1 MHHVLKRLW
10 EFLSLLL
17 GFVLPQHGI
26 QEVPSSPHNGPSSTI
41 HSNSGSQAP
50 VYVGELSLSDPPGP
64 TLSRSIWDDP
74 ELSSKIRRACEV
86 ARADGYEYIWID
98 SCCIDKSSSSELS
111 EAINSMYA
119 WYSAA
124 YVCYA
129 YLADVP
135 AGDNHRRRGSWFRES
150 RWFKRGWTLQEL
162 IAPLHLVFLSQ
173 DWTDIGSRHALH
185 DLVQEVTSINEEA
198 LLHLT
203 PLDKFSVAERLSW
216 AASRETTRV
225 EDQAYSLL
233 GIFDINMP
241 TLYGEG
247 DRAFRRLQEEIMQRI
262 PDQSLFV
269 WGEVCRPPPVLGTP
283 AAQRKRFYCQRQS
296 PKSLLATTVSAF
308 RNNQVR
314 TAASPDIA
322 SPIQLEY
329 TSCPYG
335 IRARFH
341 MIPLSLVF
349 PSDSITCS
357 KGMELSQWYLV
368 ILGCELVSGDPG
380 HLLGRVCYTTSSDF
394 GIDFLFPGYLAS
406 NSGHPS
412 QRATN
417 IFMIPPKTIQHHRS
431 ETVLKV
437 VYISHPAHRGPE
449 SRSYPSASI
458 FRQPCPGHSVR
469 LLLLGAI
476 RNALRDGGYLV
487 DFRGPDKTCDS
498 AIHVLI
504 LSHDAD
510 AHIITIEFQHVFKPN
525 GKQLTINARG
535 TVSRHAAF
543 DSASDIP
550 WVTPIT
556 MSWTHSLAWDL
567 NRPRPD
573 HKGPLVLASGGV
585 SRLTI
590 NLGLDFV
597 YVGVYRLHVDMIRR
611 DVSQAVSSPLPVEL
625 HQAEDESA
633 PGPVVDGD
641 VPRDADEELDGGLRS
656 AESTGDDG
664 RPTEGGAVA
673 EAVVLDADGAVR
685 ETDSPGLERLRM

>member
-1 MHHVLKRLW
+1 MR
-10 EFLSLLL
+10 LL
-17 GFVLPQHGI
+17 GTNTGHFVEKDPKFTKYAILSHTWDKAGEQTYKELRKI
-26 QEVPSSPHNGPSSTI
+26 QKRYGTGPLGVAL
-41 HSNSGSQAP
+41 HAP
-50 VYVGELSLSDPPGP
+50 ETTHASRAEAVLSLSDPPEP
-64 TLSRSIWDDP
+64 TLSRSIWNDP
-74 ELSSKIRRACEV
+74 ELSPKIRWACEV

-119 WYSAA
+119 WYGGAH
-124 YVCYA
+124 VCYA

-135 AGDNHRRRGSWFRES
+135 TGDNHRGRRSWFRKS

-173 DWTDIGSRHALH
+173 DWTVIGSRHALY
-185 DLVQEVTSINEEA
+185 DLVQEVTSISEEA
-198 LLHLT
+198 LLHLS
-203 PLDKFSVAERLSW
+203 PLDRFSVAERFSW

-225 EDQAYSLL
+225 EDRAYSLL

-247 DRAFRRLQEEIMQRI
+247 SRAFRRLQEEIMQRI

-269 WGEVCRPPPVLGTP
+269 WGDIYQGPPLLGTTT
-283 AAQRKRFYCQRQS
+283 AQHERGLQFSCQHQF
-296 PKSLLATTVSAF
+296 PGSLLATKVSLF
-308 RNNQVR
+308 SNHQVR
-314 TAASPDIA
+314 TAASLDIA

-329 TSCPYG
+329 TTCPYG
-335 IRARFH
+335 IRTQFH
-341 MIPLSLVF
+341 MIPLSLE
-349 PSDSITCS
+349 
-357 KGMELSQWYLV
+357 GMELSQWYLV
-368 ILGCELVSGDPG
+368 ILGCKLVPG
-380 HLLGRVCYTTSSDF
+380 RLGHRLGRVCYTTSSNF
-394 GIDFLFPGYLAS
+394 GIDFLFPGYLSSNAGHTSGRAS
-406 NSGHPS
+406 N
-412 QRATN
+412 
-417 IFMIPPKTIQHHRS
+417 IFIIPPKTIQQYRS

-437 VYISHPAHRGPE
+437 VYISHPVHRGPE

-458 FRQPCPGHSVR
+458 FRQPYPGHSIR

-476 RNALRDGGYLV
+476 RNALRAGGYLV

-525 GKQLTINARG
+525 GRRLTINARC
-535 TVSRHAAF
+535 TVARHAAL

-550 WVTPIT
+550 RVTPIT
-556 MSWTHSLAWDL
+556 MSWTHGLAWDL

-573 HKGPLVLASGGV
+573 HKGPLVLDAGGV
-585 SRLTI
+585 SRLTM
-590 NLGLDFV
+590 NLVLDFV
-597 YVGVYRLHVDMIRR
+597 YVGVYRLRVDIRR
-611 DVSQAVSSPLPVEL
+611 EVSQAVSSPLPVEL
-625 HQAEDESA
+625 HQAED
-633 PGPVVDGD
+633 G
-641 VPRDADEELDGGLRS
+641 ELDGGLRS

-673 EAVVLDADGAVR
+673 EAVALDADGTVR
-685 ETDSPGLERLRM
+685 ETDSLGLERL